1 MRICCIRGGD
11 GLENFNN
18 SVVLAGTLGGRPE
31 YSHAGKDENYY
42 VFPLEVER
50 LSGTIDTLNI
60 LLGEE
65 LLRETEI
72 KTGDKVYVSGEVRS
86 YNNKSGVG
94 NKLVISVLARDVF
107 ITDCDDENSVM
118 VCGTVCKQPNFRRTP
133 MGRQICDLMI
143 AVNRRYGRSDYL
155 PCIVWGSLAE
165 RASLLETGDEV
176 EITGRLQSR
185 RYIKN
190 LDDRVLEKT
199 AYEISAVNMKAL

>member
-1 MRICCIRGGD
+1 M
-11 GLENFNN
+11 ENFNN

-31 YSHAGKDENYY
+31 YSHAGKGENYY

-50 LSGTIDTLNI
+50 LSGAIDTLNI
-60 LLGEE
+60 LLREE

-107 ITDCDDENSVM
+107 ITDCDDENSVT

-155 PCIVWGSLAE
+155 PCIVWGGLAE
-165 RASLLETGDEV
+165 KASLLETGDEV

-190 LDDRVLEKT
+190 LDDLVLEKT
-199 AYEISAVNMKAL
+199 AYEISAVNMKVL